1 MNKRIKF
8 RSGLNK
14 YIFIALAVYH
24 LMIVL
29 PFILNTF
36 LWRDIIT
43 WYGYLL
49 LAIDVFFLLP
59 LIFNTYYSLEDT
71 YLFVYQWPFS
81 RIKIYYNDIFI
92 IDNEFPADAEK
103 KYKKKYGF
111 SKKQIIVGYYAEALD
126 RKEKKVKKIKKYA
139 AISPADYDAF
149 MIRIG
154 GKFSSAKK
162 VAAKLEETLQI
173 NEDKHKK
180 KKEEVAKQRRRKA
193 EKNKPVDVVVPSKK
207 KTDLAS
213 VSEKKAKSEETAEN
227 ADDINITVSANPKKA
242 KIKIEE
248 DSSDKQG

>member
-1 MNKRIKF
+1 MKNKKIKF

-14 YIFIALAVYH
+14 YIFIALAFYH
-24 LMIVL
+24 LMIIL
-29 PFILNTF
+29 PFVLNTF
-36 LWRDIIT
+36 LWRDVIT
-43 WYGYLL
+43 WYGYFL

-81 RIKIYYNDIFI
+81 RLKIYYNDIFV
-92 IDNEFPADAEK
+92 IDNEFPAETEK

-126 RKEKKVKKIKKYA
+126 RKEKKVKKVKKYV

-154 GKFSSAKK
+154 GKFSTSKK
-162 VAAKLEETLQI
+162 AAAKLEETLQI
-173 NEDKHKK
+173 NEEKHKK

-207 KTDLAS
+207 KTDLESLAE
-213 VSEKKAKSEETAEN
+213 EKVKSEETAEKPE
-227 ADDINITVSANPKKA
+227 DSNIIVPANIKKI
-242 KIKIEE
+242 KIKIE
-248 DSSDKQG
+248 DDNDGK

>member
-111 SKKQIIVGYYAEALD
+111 SNKQIIVGYYAEALD

-193 EKNKPVDVVVPSKK
+193 EKNKPVDVVVQSKK
-207 KTDLAS
+207 KTDLVS
-213 VSEKKAKSEETAEN
+213 VSEEKAKSEETAEN
-227 ADDINITVSANPKKA
+227 ADYSNITVSANPKKA

-248 DSSDKQG
+248 DGSDKQG